1 MKSLLLTLTFALLVS
16 TLFATQEKKQVK
28 IRLQTQTGHL
38 DEVTIYFDQ
47 SINPTYNSQED
58 AQKQFSGVAGVPT
71 IFSPSI
77 DNVPCSI
84 NGFGTLSSTEVVAL
98 GCDVDADGQYSIS
111 ASQLFNFDPTSIIR
125 LEDKQTG
132 TFHDLRAGAYSANLL
147 ANDPAIGRFFVHVS
161 FPTQFSSSNA
171 GCLNN
176 DGKIMI
182 AQDNSIQWTLCNLY
196 DEFNQQVATYSNVN
210 GNFDFSNLPA
220 GNYYLVF
227 VYGSYTTTKN
237 FELKGNFIVADV
249 DVSTQT
255 AYTFQEIDF
264 RAIAMNS
271 SQYRW
276 EFGDGSL
283 ITGVANP
290 TFYYFEP
297 GVYEVKLIA
306 SNQYGCSDNASVIIN
321 VENSI
326 ASSVDNQP
334 TLNSSIVS
342 WGSTVTVNIEN
353 IINAQIALDVY
364 SLTGAAVYS
373 STITEPTTQIN
384 LSELPIGYY
393 VASVKS
399 GSTIIAKKIFI
410 GR

>member
-1 MKSLLLTLTFALLVS
+1 MKSLLLTLSFALLVS
-16 TLFATQEKKQVK
+16 TSFATQDKKQLK
-28 IRLQTQTGHL
+28 IRLQAQSGHL
-38 DEVTIYFDQ
+38 DEATIYFDQ

-58 AQKQFSGVAGVPT
+58 AQKQFSNVAGVPT
-71 IFSPSI
+71 IYSPSI

-84 NGFGTLSSTEVVAL
+84 NGYGTLSSTEVVAL
-98 GCDVDADGQYSIS
+98 GYNVDADGQYNIS
-111 ASQLFNFDPTSIIR
+111 ASQLFNFDPTSIVR

-147 ANDPAIGRFFVHVS
+147 ASDPATGRFFVHVS
-161 FPTQFSSSNA
+161 FPTQVSSTNA

-196 DEFNQQVATYSNVN
+196 DEFNQQVASYTNVN
-210 GNFDFSNLPA
+210 GNFDFSGLPS
-220 GNYYLVF
+220 GNYYMVF

-276 EFGDGSL
+276 EFGDGSF

-290 TFYYFEP
+290 SFYYFEP

-321 VENSI
+321 VENDISSSI
-326 ASSVDNQP
+326 ADQP
-334 TLNSSIVS
+334 AVVSNIVS
-342 WGSTVTVNIEN
+342 WGSSVTVNVTSTAN
-353 IINAQIALDVY
+353 IATDLSIY
-364 SLTGAAVYS
+364 SLTGALVHQS
-373 STITEPTTQIN
+373 PITESTTQVS

-393 VASVKS
+393 VAAVKS
-399 GSTIIAKKIFI
+399 SATVNAKKIFI